1 MAALMT
7 DLHEKI
13 RKLETDLREQG
24 IALFPNTRSG
34 QHAELLWRKIKRHLF
49 RGGAVQIRRGVLKLD
64 LHREELRRARSV
76 LIQMELIKSRIDGLY
91 VLGRYDWLDQE
102 VRDRFFELKLA
113 EALLVYLS
121 AFVPKSKTHALTG
134 RPRPSHPTTSVEKE
148 AKT

>member
-1 MAALMT
+1 MT
-7 DLHEKI
+7 SLHDKI
-13 RKLETDLREQG
+13 RELETDLRGQG

-34 QHAELLWRKIKRHLF
+34 QHAELLWRKIKQHLL
-49 RGGAVQIRRGVLKLD
+49 RGGAVHITTSILKLEW
-64 LHREELRRARSV
+64 HREELRRARNV
-76 LIQMELIKSRIDGLY
+76 LVEMELIKSRIDGLY

-113 EALLVYLS
+113 EALLVGLS